1 MTSFILDSAMAWCKK
16 CKVQLLR
23 KKYTLKMHAKTN
35 KHLLHELLPQ
45 SSEKDDDFITD
56 EKIQKHKIEV
66 RLALYQALH
75 NKMNA
80 SIHLLDVFKA
90 TGNTSNSCTLRR
102 TKCTS
107 ITVIVLAPIF
117 RKFIISDM
125 ILQ

>member
-1 MTSFILDSAMAWCKK
+1 
-16 CKVQLLR
+16 
-23 KKYTLKMHAKTN
+23 MHAKTN

-45 SSEKDDDFITD
+45 PSERDDDCITD
-56 EKIQKHKIEV
+56 RKIQQRQIEV

-75 NKMNA
+75 NSMNA

-90 TGNTSNSCTLRR
+90 TGNTSNSCTLRS

-107 ITVIVLAPIF
+107 MTVNVLAPIF

-125 ILQ
+125 ILQQCSLYLDKSTDILGSSFLGE